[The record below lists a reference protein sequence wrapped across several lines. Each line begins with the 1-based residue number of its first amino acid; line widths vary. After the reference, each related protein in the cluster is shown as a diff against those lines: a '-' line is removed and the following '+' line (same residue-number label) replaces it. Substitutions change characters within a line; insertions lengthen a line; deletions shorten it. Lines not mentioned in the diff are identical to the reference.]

1 MLCVVLVLHDYA
13 QLEEVLDAWRTAGAP
28 GITIIPTSGMARLH
42 QHRILE
48 EDMPLFPSIED
59 FMTEKEIRNVTIFS
73 IVSDEKTVDKL
84 VAATE
89 TVTGNLNGHNT
100 GILFVLPVMRV
111 YGLNR
116 KKDE

>member
-1 MLCVVLVLHDYA
+1 MFCVVLVLHDYG
-13 QLEEVLDAWRTAGAP
+13 QLEEILDSWRTAGAP

-42 QHRILE
+42 QNRILE

-59 FMTEKEIRNVTIFS
+59 FTTGEEIRNVTIFS
-73 IVSDEKTVDKL
+73 IVSDESTVDQL

-100 GILFVLPVMRV
+100 GILFVLPVMRA

-116 KKDE
+116 KTDE